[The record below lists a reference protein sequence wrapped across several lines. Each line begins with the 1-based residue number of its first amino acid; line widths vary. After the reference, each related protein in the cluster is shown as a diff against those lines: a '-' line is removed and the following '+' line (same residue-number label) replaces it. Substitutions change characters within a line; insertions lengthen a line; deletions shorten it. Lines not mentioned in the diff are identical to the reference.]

1 MREQRWSEEE
11 PFGTIHLQFLDQS
24 EVVAVSGSRLAL
36 SSHAVRLQDI
46 VKSVAIQKLGS
57 MLIWEVWLIKAQQR
71 LTSFGKTIC
80 LRQMRI

>member
-1 MREQRWSEEE
+1 MREQRWSEEL
-11 PFGTIHLQFLDQS
+11 FTSMNKS

-36 SSHAVRLQDI
+36 SSQAVRLQEF
-46 VKSVAIQKLGS
+46 VKSVAIQKLRY